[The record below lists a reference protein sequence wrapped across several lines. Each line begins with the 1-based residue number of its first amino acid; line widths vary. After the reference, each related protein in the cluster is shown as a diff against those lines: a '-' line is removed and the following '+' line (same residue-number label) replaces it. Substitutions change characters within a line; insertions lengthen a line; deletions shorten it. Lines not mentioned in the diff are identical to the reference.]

1 MKRQH
6 ICNHKIPKFGTPA
19 PKHIQKKPAYAQR
32 AIEARH
38 AKRRQVLPG
47 FPVKEPFSTLEQ
59 MKEYL
64 RGDRITCLL
73 CGKPYKALG
82 GHLSAVHGMSAD
94 DYKAKYGLPFTFGLC
109 GESVS
114 DALRDVRFAD
124 KPEVKAARIAKL
136 TSPEIQASSRSIKQR
151 KSRFRELN
159 SRRLGHQNAGRPP
172 SNPTTLTREQTLRLL
187 ADFEISCKTLAEF
200 STEHRMSQCRLKRA
214 SDRYGLGDRYSAV
227 MTQAWRGERR
237 SETMKRI
244 RAEDADWFHKP
255 MTAERAAS
263 LKRVRDR
270 RRKVKEGY
278 PRQAPLSSLDQIN
291 AYLDQD
297 EKECLLCGYVKKNFG
312 AHLAKIHATNLDAYR
327 ELYGL
332 PYTKP
337 VCAKETSE
345 KLNSVRSEDSE
356 TVINRRMRNLVS
368 ARTKCIESART
379 GRMSL
384 AKKLAALKTISAVN
398 ERNKTA

>member
-1 MKRQH
+1 
-6 ICNHKIPKFGTPA
+6 
-19 PKHIQKKPAYAQR
+19 
-32 AIEARH
+32 
-38 AKRRQVLPG
+38 
-47 FPVKEPFSTLEQ
+47 
-59 MKEYL
+59 
-64 RGDRITCLL
+64 
-73 CGKPYKALG
+73 
-82 GHLSAVHGMSAD
+82 
-94 DYKAKYGLPFTFGLC
+94 
-109 GESVS
+109 
-114 DALRDVRFAD
+114 
-124 KPEVKAARIAKL
+124 
-136 TSPEIQASSRSIKQR
+136 
-151 KSRFRELN
+151 
-159 SRRLGHQNAGRPP
+159 
-172 SNPTTLTREQTLRLL
+172 
-187 ADFEISCKTLAEF
+187 
-200 STEHRMSQCRLKRA
+200 
-214 SDRYGLGDRYSAV
+214 
-227 MTQAWRGERR
+227 
-237 SETMKRI
+237 MKRI